1 MPGKQITITASQ
13 RVTLSEPGEYEFFL
27 TKPGAEL
34 FIVGSLQATGSQR
47 LVIRVTIHHQAAH
60 TLAKTELRGV
70 VADSA
75 FLSFW
80 GKIKIDP
87 NCPGANSFLTER
99 ILLLS
104 PEARAEAV
112 PELEILTDDVKC
124 SHAAS
129 ISSIPE
135 EQLFYLMS
143 RGVSRKEAEKLLV
156 TGFLALD

>member
-1 MPGKQITITASQ
+1 MIPVAQTITTSQ
-13 RVTLSEPGEYEFFL
+13 EVVL
-27 TKPGAEL
+27 TKPGKYEFSITKPGVEL
-34 FIVGSLQATGSQR
+34 SISGSFRAAGSESKK
-47 LVIRVTIHHQAAH
+47 VSIIIRHQAPH
-60 TLAKTELRGV
+60 TIAKTKLHGV
-70 VADSA
+70 VSDKA

-80 GKIKIDP
+80 GKIQIDP
-87 NCPGANSFLTER
+87 ECPDTNSFLTER

-104 PEARAEAV
+104 PTARAEAV

-143 RGVSRKEAEKLLV
+143 RGLSRKKAEGLIV
-156 TGFLALD
+156 AGFLGVE

>member
-1 MPGKQITITASQ
+1 MSAIQTTISESQQITISK
-13 RVTLSEPGEYEFFL
+13 PGEYEYFII
-27 TKPGAEL
+27 KPGVEL
-34 FIVGSLQATGSQR
+34 TLTGSFHATGTER
-47 LVIRVTIHHQAAH
+47 IKITVTIHHQAPH
-60 TLAKTELRGV
+60 TLAKTKLHGV

-75 FLSFW
+75 FISFW

-87 NCPGANSFLTER
+87 DCPDTNSFLTER

-104 PEARAEAV
+104 PEAKAEAV

-135 EQLFYLMS
+135 EQLCYLMS
-143 RGVSRKEAEKLLV
+143 RGVSRKKAEGLIVEGCLGV
-156 TGFLALD
+156 E

>member
-1 MPGKQITITASQ
+1 MAAIQTTISESQSITVSK
-13 RVTLSEPGEYEFFL
+13 PGEYEYFI
-27 TKPGAEL
+27 TKPGVEL
-34 FIVGSLQATGSQR
+34 TLTGSFHATGSER
-47 LVIRVTIHHQAAH
+47 IKIAVTIHHQAPH
-60 TLAKTELRGV
+60 TLAKTKLHGV

-75 FLSFW
+75 FISFW

-87 NCPGANSFLTER
+87 DCPDTNSFLTER

-104 PEARAEAV
+104 PKAKAEAV

-143 RGVSRKEAEKLLV
+143 RGVSRKQAEGLIV
-156 TGFLALD
+156 EGFLGVE